1 MQQVIYIQFYILF
14 EKLLTYFIYH
24 NQRSSWSAVLPDRFL
39 LMLLVL
45 TIQCLWLTRDNFF
58 NHAIDVSRPFGR
70 PICLGAQN
78 LAPKKHLFFIV
89 FYFQLYLNKS
99 SDQWF
104 NNVLFRNRLEDKNE
118 ERQKKNEKQI
128 KWLSNSLSTFSSLLI
143 SIYYF

>member
-1 MQQVIYIQFYILF
+1 M
-14 EKLLTYFIYH
+14 
-24 NQRSSWSAVLPDRFL
+24 
-39 LMLLVL
+39 
-45 TIQCLWLTRDNFF
+45 
-58 NHAIDVSRPFGR
+58 FGR
-70 PICLGAQN
+70 SKSGAQKT
-78 LAPKKHLFFIV
+78 PFFIV

>member
-1 MQQVIYIQFYILF
+1 M
-14 EKLLTYFIYH
+14 
-24 NQRSSWSAVLPDRFL
+24 
-39 LMLLVL
+39 
-45 TIQCLWLTRDNFF
+45 
-58 NHAIDVSRPFGR
+58 FGR
-70 PICLGAQN
+70 PKSGAQKT
-78 LAPKKHLFFIV
+78 PFFFIV

-128 KWLSNSLSTFSSLLI
+128 KWLSNSLSTFFSLLI